1 MLEKCADSIPL
12 CRTQTDSRVP
22 SHSRAEPLLGVRAL
36 PQKRRIQMADMTP
49 SVLANAIM
57 AKIEANASF
66 RALTAAPVDARD
78 LFVSDSSAGS

>member
-1 MLEKCADSIPL
+1 MLEKA
-12 CRTQTDSRVP
+12 RTRFRSAARKLTRACS